1 MHRPKKKRQRCEINV
16 ETSAHIKTVEEAE
29 AVQIPWCKLHF
40 HYQVI
45 DQVMDRTNEAVLA
58 VAAVNGPRALSGV
71 READGLVR
79 NYDGANWNRV
89 VTTNEVLYALGISL
103 GAYADGPQSL
113 IRDGSYRIDHLVT
126 SYVNSDG
133 GVLHFVTTMDLTIS
147 LLGGDSL
154 TVTRPLEV
162 RTTYE
167 AKF

>member
-1 MHRPKKKRQRCEINV
+1 MEVAVRKLREKSGEIALRLSLTLLV
-16 ETSAHIKTVEEAE
+16 
-29 AVQIPWCKLHF
+29 AVLLFLVVINIRHA
-40 HYQVI
+40 YQVI